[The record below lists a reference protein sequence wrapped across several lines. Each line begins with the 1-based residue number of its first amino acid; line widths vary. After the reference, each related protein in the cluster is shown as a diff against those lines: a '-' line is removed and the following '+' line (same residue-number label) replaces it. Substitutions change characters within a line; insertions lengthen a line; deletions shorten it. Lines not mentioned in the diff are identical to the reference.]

1 MNRAKYRAMEIRHKN
16 DLMHHGIDG
25 QKWGVKHGP
34 PYPLSRAESKAIRKR
49 AHHKL
54 KEGKKLTKKEVKVYN
69 DYQTKWAKVKTYAT
83 GINGGLI
90 GGALGGPGGAILGGA
105 IGGAIG
111 GFNEGIVK
119 LQNDKRAGI
128 TTEKKSPKKTASDKY
143 MERHKDEYE
152 AKRKAREEK
161 HAAEMAKYKDP
172 EFRKKKYND
181 AKNNNSWDY
190 AFAEFYFLNAHHRSE
205 DKEPTTAEALKEYK
219 KYLQDPDKWIQ
230 S

>member
-1 MNRAKYRAMEIRHKN
+1 MQKN
-16 DLMHHGIDG
+16 HEDYLMHHGIDG

-34 PYPLSRAESKAIRKR
+34 PYPLDDSKSTGSR
-49 AHHKL
+49 L
-54 KEGKKLTKKEVKVYN
+54 KTKKK
-69 DYQTKWAKVKTYAT
+69 KKKS
-83 GINGGLI
+83 
-90 GGALGGPGGAILGGA
+90 LGQR
-105 IGGAIG
+105 
-111 GFNEGIVK
+111 FNEWA
-119 LQNDKRAGI
+119 N
-128 TTEKKSPKKTASDKY
+128 KKY
-143 MERHKDEYE
+143 NENHKDEYE
-152 AKRKAREEK
+152 AKRKAREEE